1 MGRLSVALFS
11 TACAVAGFA
20 GVAHAQYPFQTGR
33 PGTEYTPGHQGSPN
47 IKVLSHLPLGGF
59 LHVAEIDVEEELARP
74 YVYVA
79 KRFHPTGV
87 DIIHIADP
95 TKPKVLWEWRIED
108 SELTQGSGGLE
119 VKYFKTKGRYYLVL
133 STQFQQGGP
142 HLDLCAV
149 VFDVTGLP
157 DPKKVKEVRRLTIKD
172 IPGGCHEI
180 YTYKHSDGRAL
191 LVTTTTGPDAHVYDM
206 DRFLAGEPGQG
217 LIGKIP
223 VATPQQNP
231 ERLRGYHDFYV
242 GYDPATRQDKFYG
255 AGAGGYYVYD
265 ITKPETPKL
274 LFSLAGVQGVTYGHT
289 FTPTPDGAYAVTETE
304 YQGAPLRI
312 FDLRPGQEGK
322 AQNINRPIAFWT
334 ANYRNLAHNHEV
346 RWPYVFVSAYEDGLQ
361 IFNMMDP
368 YNPFTVGYFDTYD
381 GPHQSRGVNNV
392 NMGAWGVDVR
402 NADGLIVVSD
412 MMTGFWAFKMDGF
425 SGWNGA
431 DWGMPNISSVQDWD
445 NGPTKAEIGV
455 PVRPRTSGF
464 IP

>member
-1 MGRLSVALFS
+1 MRRLKLALFS
-11 TACAVAGFA
+11 TACAIAGIA

-47 IKVLSHLPLGGF
+47 IKVLSHLPLGGY

-87 DIIHIADP
+87 DIIQIADP
-95 TKPKVLWEWRIED
+95 TKPKVIWEWRIDD

-142 HLDLCAV
+142 HVDLCAV
-149 VFDVTGLP
+149 VFDVSGLP
-157 DPKKVKEVRRLTIKD
+157 DTKKVREVRRLTIKD

-223 VATPQQNP
+223 
-231 ERLRGYHDFYV
+231 
-242 GYDPATRQDKFYG
+242 
-255 AGAGGYYVYD
+255 
-265 ITKPETPKL
+265 ITTPETPKL

-322 AQNINRPIAFWT
+322 AQNIDRPIAFWT

-361 IFNMMDP
+361 VFNMMDP

-381 GPHQSRGVNNV
+381 GPHQSRGINNV
-392 NMGAWGVDVR
+392 NMGAWGVDIR
-402 NADGLIVVSD
+402 NTDGLIVVSD

-431 DWGMPNISSVQDWD
+431 HWGMPNISSVQDWD